1 MNPTTENLEKAAQ
14 CADMLRADLQVALR
28 TADPV
33 AGLLIL
39 QLIERAAEL
48 ARGIKALRSAREPQ

>member
-14 CADMLRADLQVALR
+14 CADLLRDDLQAALR

-48 ARGIKALRSAREPQ
+48 AHGIKALQSAREPQ